1 MTEEVVIEVVVR
13 DVVEL
18 VMLLETVEDDVV
30 DVVVV

>member
-1 MTEEVVIEVVVR
+1 MIEVVVR

-30 DVVVV
+30 DAVVV

>member
-1 MTEEVVIEVVVR
+1 VKEEVVIEVVVR